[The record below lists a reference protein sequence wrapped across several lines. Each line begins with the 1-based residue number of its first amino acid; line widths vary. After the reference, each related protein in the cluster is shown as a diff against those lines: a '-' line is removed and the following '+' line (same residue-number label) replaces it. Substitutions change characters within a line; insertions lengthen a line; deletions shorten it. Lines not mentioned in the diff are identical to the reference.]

1 MRFPLLRLL
10 LSAPKTLGAERLL
23 ITLVKS
29 SAAPLLR
36 RFLGVA
42 LANFEITG
50 QHLPESLEQRSSGQF
65 PENKS
70 IPWLLHIPVEQTG
83 AVATGE

>member
-65 PENKS
+65 PENNQYLGCS
-70 IPWLLHIPVEQTG
+70 TLQWSRLEQSRTG
-83 AVATGE
+83 N